1 MENSIDYNDS
11 GEKIVNI
18 INSAY
23 KFVQENIRWAITEH
37 DLYENI
43 NNNIERN
50 NLYAQNIFVGFNE
63 NTLNESYL
71 PQPGKSKIIK
81 RQGWLS
87 IKIDHIFR
95 QEKVIN
101 TVAWI
106 AKLGG
111 NPEYKFE
118 NLYNKLIELRD
129 TSYTFIYEKIS
140 KLEKLEK
147 IDLEEFLDDQ
157 SKIIL
162 ENNQI
167 LQRDIKIKNINNNE
181 IHINFLIYSVI
192 DDVKFPVNIHYISK
206 NNKLEVLN
214 RFQKNLLIINTAN

>member
-1 MENSIDYNDS
+1 MLYHEF
-11 GEKIVNI
+11 EKG
-18 INSAY
+18 
-23 KFVQENIRWAITEH
+23 
-37 DLYENI
+37 ENI

-118 NLYNKLIELRD
+118 NLYKVKSFKNYYDTKLLKEVTNIVEDPQVLLVDFDKKYLELPKE
-129 TSYTFIYEKIS
+129 IIIS
-140 KLEKLEK
+140 T
-147 IDLEEFLDDQ
+147 
-157 SKIIL
+157 
-162 ENNQI
+162 
-167 LQRDIKIKNINNNE
+167 LQNSD
-181 IHINFLIYSVI
+181 SV
-192 DDVKFPVNIHYISK
+192 
-206 NNKLEVLN
+206 
-214 RFQKNLLIINTAN
+214 